1 MSKLVSG
8 VHVVRWWWSSSIVV
22 LIFLWFNGGI
32 AKDAKLT
39 GIGLIGKGYTVHIKS
54 DILNEDITATKLAKE
69 GVNGGGGGS
78 NSQNYDA
85 QLRAFNASIYSHELL
100 QNKYASRPF
109 KIPMVV
115 KSNSALISPP
125 LQDDIKSFKEM
136 VAACLVKDPKNCPSS
151 EKLLKH
157 PLFKHAKTCDYLERT
172 ILDGLSPLGDRFMML
187 KLNDLNE
194 ISSVE
199 DPKTTEQQNRVNG
212 VTVTVTSPQEKVSPE
227 IHNDNHSDA
236 KTGRSTCINEV
247 CGENGYLSRMIS
259 PTLRERELHSQVI
272 RLQQRSSKKAACLS
286 GENSSRDLTELS
298 EHYET
303 KLRNTIPEKTKLEG
317 EKASAKREIKRL
329 HI

>member
-1 MSKLVSG
+1 
-8 VHVVRWWWSSSIVV
+8 
-22 LIFLWFNGGI
+22 
-32 AKDAKLT
+32 
-39 GIGLIGKGYTVHIKS
+39 
-54 DILNEDITATKLAKE
+54 
-69 GVNGGGGGS
+69 
-78 NSQNYDA
+78 
-85 QLRAFNASIYSHELL
+85 
-100 QNKYASRPF
+100 
-109 KIPMVV
+109 
-115 KSNSALISPP
+115 
-125 LQDDIKSFKEM
+125 M

-187 KLNDLNE
+187 KAKEDDFLVQNKDLYRDKDHLSQYIHGISAWNFNLEDLKNQAALLNDLDE

-199 DPKTTEQQNRVNG
+199 DPKTTEQQNGVNG

-236 KTGRSTCINEV
+236 KTGRSTCINEIR
-247 CGENGYLSRMIS
+247 GENGYLSQMIS

-272 RLQQRSSKKAACLS
+272 RLQQS

-303 KLRNTIPEKTKLEG
+303 KVNELITELE
-317 EKASAKREIKRL
+317 
-329 HI
+329 H